1 MNSLI
6 QWKNLGKTTTRG
18 GLPAKAPCSRAAEQ
32 GRAPDREASGC
43 DKNPPVTPLGPQKE
57 RLYSRQLDWLAE
69 QGGAPDREA
78 LGCAKNPPV
87 TPLATPKREWV
98 RYQSV
103 FCICV
108 FASNPVQEKKFLF
121 FVFKIPYD
129 DSYFS
134 VFYPSQIKAY

>member
-1 MNSLI
+1 MKFQNH
-6 QWKNLGKTTTRG
+6 
-18 GLPAKAPCSRAAEQ
+18 EQ
-32 GRAPDREASGC
+32 PYIVEKFRQNHYQGWTSSKSPQIGRLQAVPR
-43 DKNPPVTPLGPQKE
+43 TPLSPHWQPQKE

-69 QGGAPDREA
+69 QGGAPDRQA
-78 LGCAKNPPV
+78 SGCAKNPPV